1 MTRLKIALL
10 AGGDSPEREI
20 ALQSAAQIEA
30 ALDHSKYDITVVDLH
45 GRDWHHTT
53 PDGRQWQVDKN
64 DFSITVD
71 GERKS
76 FDYALIIIHGTPGED
91 GKLQGYLDMMGI
103 PYSSCPMTSSV
114 ITFDKITTKRTL
126 AGRVNLA
133 REIFLR
139 RGEAF
144 DASKIVEELGMPLFV
159 KPNASGS
166 SFGVTKV
173 HTPEELPAAI
183 DAAFAQGDEI
193 LIEECITGR
202 EMGCGILIAGGKE
215 YIFPIT
221 EIVSKKDFFDYQA
234 KYTAGYSDE
243 ITPADITP
251 EVKAEL
257 NRMKTNVHDFRTH
270 IIWVCD
276 IYHICSKP
284 VFPQKNT
291 ADWDFDGSW
300 RFQKGTDT
308 GDISRGV
315 YFKQSFFSDRY
326 AGWYST
332 DVSSLEL
339 LSTFGRKPRNDTSFG
354 LHGVAYIRSVYASGY
369 YICLCHCQLLP
380 FPY

>member
-30 ALDHSKYDITVVDLH
+30 ALDHTKYDITVVDLH
-45 GRDWHHTT
+45 HRDWHYTA
-53 PDGRQWQVDKN
+53 PDGRRWQVDKN

-71 GERKS
+71 GVHKA

-91 GKLQGYLDMMGI
+91 GKLQGYLDMMGV
-103 PYSSCPMTSSV
+103 PYSSCSMTSSV

-144 DASKIVEELGMPLFV
+144 DAAKIVADLGMPLFV

-183 DAAFAQGDEI
+183 DAAFAQDDEI
-193 LIEECITGR
+193 LIEECIAGR
-202 EMGCGILIAGGKE
+202 EMGCGMMIAGGKE

-234 KYTAGYSDE
+234 KYTEGYSDE
-243 ITPADITP
+243 ITPADIAPEIAEELHRMTRIAYRACRCSGVVRVDFIVTP
-251 EVKAEL
+251 EGKPYLIEINSIPGMSAGSIVPKQARAMGMSLGEMFDL
-257 NRMKTNVHDFRTH
+257 
-270 IIWVCD
+270 II
-276 IYHICSKP
+276 
-284 VFPQKNT
+284 
-291 ADWDFDGSW
+291 AD
-300 RFQKGTDT
+300 TC
-308 GDISRGV
+308 
-315 YFKQSFFSDRY
+315 
-326 AGWYST
+326 
-332 DVSSLEL
+332 
-339 LSTFGRKPRNDTSFG
+339 RK
-354 LHGVAYIRSVYASGY
+354 
-369 YICLCHCQLLP
+369 
-380 FPY
+380 